1 MAAENC
7 LQAVHD
13 NVDVLSIS
21 LGSINSATGVPC
33 LNSFDVA
40 LLFAVSAGV
49 VVVHAAG
56 NSGPYPSTMNSYG
69 PWLISVAAG
78 LSDRAYEDVVIARNG
93 DQYIGTGFSGT
104 SFWKKLLIITTKFL
118 ISNHQKYVRTQR
130 KGGSSSS
137 FFHDHLQ
144 PLKQNPL
151 NFPLQPG
158 PAPQLGI
165 ILFTRK
171 TLSAMTPWAWMPN
184 SSLTARMRRPLM
196 SLWSAIRSS
205 CATLWST
212 LVVEQPPNSR
222 KQSRSLPA

>member
-78 LSDRAYEDVVIARNG
+78 LSDRAYEDVVVARNG
-93 DQYIGTGFSGT
+93 DQYIGTGFSGM

-118 ISNHQKYVRTQR
+118 ISNHQKYLRTQR
-130 KGGSSSS
+130 KGGSITNLLHPSS
-137 FFHDHLQ
+137 
-144 PLKQNPL
+144 
-151 NFPLQPG
+151 
-158 PAPQLGI
+158 
-165 ILFTRK
+165 K
-171 TLSAMTPWAWMPN
+171 TT
-184 SSLTARMRRPLM
+184 SSH
-196 SLWSAIRSS
+196 
-205 CATLWST
+205 
-212 LVVEQPPNSR
+212 
-222 KQSRSLPA
+222 